1 MKNGIFLFGIPFLF
15 LGIFT
20 FLYYA
25 NEDSDDVI
33 GPHFLLSNCN
43 QHDKMQLFAKFKN
56 NLRRGFRAPLNFR
69 KFKPFK
75 WVLLSGIRF
84 YEIEKRKAC
93 TRSVPRISKGLGCE
107 ARNLIFLQPD
117 QP

>member
-33 GPHFLLSNCN
+33 GGSI
-43 QHDKMQLFAKFKN
+43 KT
-56 NLRRGFRAPLNFR
+56 
-69 KFKPFK
+69 
-75 WVLLSGIRF
+75 V
-84 YEIEKRKAC
+84 
-93 TRSVPRISKGLGCE
+93 
-107 ARNLIFLQPD
+107 
-117 QP
+117 